1 MNAPVTLRSSHDA
14 MVKRIRRFARHHEYK
29 GSRAASNRYLYKN
42 TNSEN
47 FIELK
52 EDAPDPKLFPK
63 RLLAVKGV
71 RCVTGMGDFWV
82 VFSLQFPDEKGMKFL
97 FSSKNHVWDEC
108 NPKTSSACYTRQ
120 PDNTHALEAWRIL
133 REAVRGWEL
142 NEKIVDQLDIELREA
157 FRAGS
162 ASSSVS
168 FSPPWEV
175 SLAHDIA
182 DAYALKLSDKKKFA
196 RQSRLGMAQMP
207 SNLAIRSGLILFRNA
222 LRVITH
228 EQFQMSP
235 TKYESSAGMVYCDAG
250 NGIYARIFQKMKEAV
265 CKFNPSVQN
274 VCTKK
279 AQGDLIEVVL
289 HQYRVKM
296 KSNSEQKLSYLE
308 SMIQGALEAV
318 HGDSASGSANA
329 SEGEEDSEMQ
339 SESETEVEDS
349 DRDFKFDMQD
359 QVLMQRFKSNATP
372 TLRWRAPAM
381 SQGDAYREVT
391 MRVMLDRVAS
401 FSFSLWEH
409 IWETKISPFEPWE
422 RSATTVSETFREFLQ
437 EARFRC
443 LAPKYWDKSEE
454 VLRHKEKFLSDLPLT
469 AMNKYEDYMND
480 NSFVSRYHAVC
491 GLLDLHRGEVV
502 EVPTDTSAKWRLFHL
517 PCLSGGH
524 ECLPDQFALG
534 PHYRAPKLTHFD
546 KQSMR
551 RDIQDRMGTAIT
563 DRDLQPDKANLKNR
577 MFMPCRGTT
586 QWAWVRAGNVITLGE
601 LFHELFHLYTSREIY
616 DFYLSLEILAVKQKK
631 IAPRS
636 RKRRFNQI

>member
-1 MNAPVTLRSSHDA
+1 MNAPVTLRSYHDA

-63 RLLAVKGV
+63 RLKAVKGV
-71 RCVTGMGDFWV
+71 RCVTGMNDYWV
-82 VFSLQFPDEKGMKFL
+82 VFSLQFPDDKGMKFL

-168 FSPPWEV
+168 FSPPWEG

-182 DAYALKLSDKKKFA
+182 DAYALKLSHKKKFK

-265 CKFNPSVQN
+265 CKFNPSAQH

-279 AQGDLIEVVL
+279 AQGDL
-289 HQYRVKM
+289 
-296 KSNSEQKLSYLE
+296 
-308 SMIQGALEAV
+308 
-318 HGDSASGSANA
+318 
-329 SEGEEDSEMQ
+329 
-339 SESETEVEDS
+339 T
-349 DRDFKFDMQD
+349 
-359 QVLMQRFKSNATP
+359 
-372 TLRWRAPAM
+372 TLY
-381 SQGDAYREVT
+381 GT
-391 MRVMLDRVAS
+391 L
-401 FSFSLWEH
+401 L
-409 IWETKISPFEPWE
+409 IS
-422 RSATTVSETFREFLQ
+422 S
-437 EARFRC
+437 
-443 LAPKYWDKSEE
+443 
-454 VLRHKEKFLSDLPLT
+454 
-469 AMNKYEDYMND
+469 
-480 NSFVSRYHAVC
+480 
-491 GLLDLHRGEVV
+491 
-502 EVPTDTSAKWRLFHL
+502 
-517 PCLSGGH
+517 
-524 ECLPDQFALG
+524 
-534 PHYRAPKLTHFD
+534 
-546 KQSMR
+546 
-551 RDIQDRMGTAIT
+551 
-563 DRDLQPDKANLKNR
+563 
-577 MFMPCRGTT
+577 
-586 QWAWVRAGNVITLGE
+586 
-601 LFHELFHLYTSREIY
+601 
-616 DFYLSLEILAVKQKK
+616 
-631 IAPRS
+631 
-636 RKRRFNQI
+636 